1 MARTSHQRVKR
12 REKEGKKKGNFAIDY
27 AVATLKGFDAIKKK
41 KKVRGGEKT
50 REKWPAQRNIN
61 ASNFH
66 EMRSSE

>member
-27 AVATLKGFDAIKKK
+27 AVATLKGFDAIK
-41 KKVRGGEKT
+41 RGGEKT